1 MGGKVKPLHDFKG
14 QMEKMLSMIAQEE
27 SSVSEK
33 KKLELLANATLDVH
47 QQFASSKE
55 LKKSALD
62 SAIAA
67 IKGEE
72 TSDPVKLA
80 FAAYFKK
87 TAKAITAEDAK
98 KEEQTAALV
107 AKMNSI
113 AKNEGFMFELD
124 AQGAPKM

>member
-1 MGGKVKPLHDFKG
+1 MGILN
-14 QMEKMLSMIAQEE
+14 MIVQEE
-27 SSVSEK
+27 ASVSEK
-33 KKLELLANATLDVH
+33 IKIALLKEATDNVH

-98 KEEQTAALV
+98 KEEEEQTAALV

-124 AQGAPKM
+124 AQGAPKMAA